1 FPYTTLFRSQRQ
13 PELGPS
19 GDAAFEI
26 SSIGSGAAKGGRG
39 LLAYLMAMD
48 TIDDDR
54 ATGRQMTAPL
64 SDVGGGLTD
73 SRHEHPVVGSEGRL
87 RASIDNRGRRRRAD
101 GSV

>member
-39 LLAYLMAMD
+39 LLAYLMAMN

-54 ATGRQMTAPL
+54 ATARQMTAPL
-64 SDVGGGLTD
+64 SDVRGGLPH
-73 SRHEHPVVGSEGRL
+73 SRHQHPAVGSKSRVT
-87 RASIDNRGRRRRAD
+87 ASIDNRGRRRRT
-101 GSV
+101 